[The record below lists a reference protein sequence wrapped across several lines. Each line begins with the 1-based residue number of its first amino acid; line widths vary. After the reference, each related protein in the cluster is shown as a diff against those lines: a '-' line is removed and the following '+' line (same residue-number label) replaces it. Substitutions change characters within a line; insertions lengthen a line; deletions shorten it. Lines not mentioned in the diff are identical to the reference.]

1 MSALTSYRIVE
12 LGIGPVTGLAGM
24 IMADFG
30 AEVIKVSP
38 VDGDPFQWMP
48 SYPMWM
54 RGKSEIRLDL
64 HDQESVSQLQDL
76 IIHTADAVVTTL
88 KAQTLQHLG
97 LDQET
102 LRHRRPDLVC
112 GHVSGFGTVGPYR
125 NYPGYEGV
133 VAAKSGRMLNFAGVA
148 DRDGPNYSALQ
159 VGVHA
164 TSQSVA
170 AALMAGLDSRDRT
183 GHGTTFNTSLLRG
196 MMPYEM
202 GVISMAQLQEKGIL
216 PRPTSQRDRTKSMPT
231 LNYHPVRTKDGKWLQ
246 LGNLLPHL
254 LDNFLRS
261 AGFDVVFKDEKYR
274 GDPMRWDRAIL
285 EEFRD
290 HMLDHMQT
298 RTLKE
303 WTDHFIEDGGVVS
316 HAYQSTQDALSD
328 PDVVANGH
336 SERVNGGVQLGLI
349 ANLTD
354 TPGNVGAAHQSSTL
368 DDLKSRPASIK
379 QPGMGEGDAPKR
391 PLEGITVVESATIIA
406 APLGAATLAD
416 MGARV
421 IKLEPIAG
429 DPFRNMMSSLG
440 ASKCNTGKES
450 ICLDLKSSE
459 GQAIAQELAKKA
471 DVWIHNYRMGVPEKL
486 GIGYEELAK
495 LNPQLV
501 YISANGYGPNGPGA
515 KRPSTHPIPG
525 AAMGGVVW
533 QIGGLPDENEPADNE
548 SLRETARKLLR
559 ANEVNPDPNTSMVV
573 ATTAVLGLHA
583 RRASGKGQKIYIDMF
598 GANAYANWD
607 DFLSYDGKAERQ
619 PVDKDGYGLNALY
632 RLYRCAEG
640 WVFLGVVN
648 AREKLALQEALSI
661 DLESSNLD
669 QTLEAAFLQKSAE
682 AWEDELTPLGI
693 GCVVADESDPPTW
706 FLKDEHVKAERL
718 LVPAQ
723 HPDWGNYFRLGPMV
737 EFDRTVDYAGTELA
751 GGSTVSILQE
761 LKFSDKN
768 IDRLQAEG
776 VVRAA

>member
-1 MSALTSYRIVE
+1 MTALTSYRIVE
-12 LGIGPVTGLAGM
+12 LGIGPVTGIAGM

-30 AEVIKVSP
+30 ADVIKVSP
-38 VDGDPFQWMP
+38 VQGDPFQLMP

-54 RGKSEIRLDL
+54 RGKTEIRLDL
-64 HDQESVSQLQDL
+64 NESDTALKLRKL
-76 IIHTADAVVTTL
+76 IIENADAFVTTL
-88 KAQTLQHLG
+88 KPDTLSRLG
-97 LDQET
+97 LDEATMRQNNS
-102 LRHRRPDLVC
+102 DLVC
-112 GHVSGFGTVGPYR
+112 GYVSGFGTIGPYR
-125 NYPGYEGV
+125 DYPGYEGV

-148 DRDGPNYSALQ
+148 DREGPNYSALQ

-170 AALMAGLDSRDRT
+170 AALMAGLDSRERT
-183 GHGTTFNTSLLRG
+183 GHGTVFSTSLLRG

-202 GVISMAQLQEKGIL
+202 GVISMAQLQDKGIL
-216 PRPTSQRDRTKSMPT
+216 PRPRAQRDRSKSMPT

-254 LDNFLRS
+254 LNNFLRS
-261 AGFDVVFKDEKYR
+261 AGFDMVFKDEKYR
-274 GDPMRWDRAIL
+274 GDPMTWDREIL
-285 EEFRD
+285 EAFRD
-290 HMLDHMQT
+290 HLLEHMQSK
-298 RTLKE
+298 TLEE
-303 WTDHFIEDGGVVS
+303 WTDHFVKDGGVVS

-328 PDVVANGH
+328 LDVVANGH
-336 SERVNGGVQLGLI
+336 SEKVNGGIQLGLV
-349 ANLTD
+349 ANLTQ
-354 TPGNVGAAHQSSTL
+354 TPGKVGGPHVCGTLEEVQSRSS
-368 DDLKSRPASIK
+368 KSSHPISVDSP
-379 QPGMGEGDAPKR
+379 QR
-391 PLEGITVVESATIIA
+391 PLEGVTIVESATIIA

-450 ICLDLKSSE
+450 ICLDLKSVE
-459 GQAIAQELAKKA
+459 GQAIAQALAKKA

-486 GIGYEELAK
+486 GIGYEELAN
-495 LNPQLV
+495 LNPQLI

-533 QIGGLPDENEPADNE
+533 QIGGLPDESEPADNE

-583 RRASGKGQKIYIDMF
+583 RRTSGKGQKIYIDMF

-607 DFLSYDGKAERQ
+607 DFLSYEGKAERT
-619 PVDKDGYGLNALY
+619 PVDKEGYGLNALY

-640 WVFLGVVN
+640 WVFLGVIS
-648 AREKLALQEALSI
+648 AREKSTLQEALAIDIEST
-661 DLESSNLD
+661 DLESS
-669 QTLEAAFLQKSAE
+669 LEATFLSKSAHDWE
-682 AWEDELTPLGI
+682 AELTPLGI
-693 GCVVADESDPPTW
+693 GCVVADDAVPPTW

-723 HPDWGNYFRLGPMV
+723 HPDWGDYHRLGPMV
-737 EFDRTVDYAGTELA
+737 EFDPSVAYSGTELA
-751 GGSTVSILQE
+751 GGSTVSLLRE
-761 LKFSDKN
+761 LHYNDDSIEK
-768 IDRLQAEG
+768 LLTEG
-776 VVRAA
+776 IVRAA